1 MSREPTKSAQ
11 QPPVVKSAT
20 AGFARLDGEA
30 FPVFEAGW
38 VWLVGA
44 GPGAPGLMSLLCYHA
59 MQNCDVVVYDA
70 LVNPDILRWVRQ
82 GVILEYAGKRGGKP
96 SPVQQDISLRLI
108 ELARAG
114 KRVLRL
120 KGGDPFMFGRGGE
133 ESQALAKAKIPFRI
147 VPGITAGVGGLA
159 YAGIPSTH
167 RDTNHSVIF
176 LTGHDATGKMPAN
189 VELAGRRHRLPRD
202 RNVYGR
208 QALGRDCSG
217 FDGRRAGAKRPRDH
231 HFQRLPARTSRCRQP
246 RSIRPEPLWPRTIR
260 PPPPSSS
267 SATPPTGAKCS
278 IGTPRRSGRMPLAKA
293 FVVAAP
299 SSGSGKTMLT
309 LGLLRAFRNRGLR
322 VASAKVGPDHIDPR
336 FHEAASGRPCL
347 NLDPWAMKREVIAS
361 LLTDLNHDA
370 DLVIVEGVMGLFD
383 GPQGA
388 KGSTADLAQDM
399 GLPIVLVLD
408 SGHQGQSIAALA
420 RRLH

>member
-1 MSREPTKSAQ
+1 MNREPTKSALEM
-11 QPPVVKSAT
+11 PAVKSAT
-20 AGFARLDGEA
+20 GGFARLDGEA

-114 KRVLRL
+114 RRVLRL
-120 KGGDPFMFGRGGE
+120 KGGDPFIFGRGGE

-159 YAGIPSTH
+159 YAGIPATH

-189 VELAGRRHRLPRD
+189 VNWQAVATASPVIVMYMAIKHLGEIA
-202 RNVYGR
+202 
-208 QALGRDCSG
+208 QALMEGGRAPKDPITIISNASLPHQQVLSTTLDQAEA
-217 FDGRRAGAKRPRDH
+217 FVAKNN
-231 HFQRLPARTSRCRQP
+231 
-246 RSIRPEPLWPRTIR
+246 
-260 PPPPSSS
+260 
-267 SATPPTGAKCS
+267 PPTPAIVVVGHAS
-278 IGTPRRSGRMPLAKA
+278 DWREMLEWYTPALRENAIG
-293 FVVAAP
+293 
-299 SSGSGKTMLT
+299 
-309 LGLLRAFRNRGLR
+309 
-322 VASAKVGPDHIDPR
+322 
-336 FHEAASGRPCL
+336 
-347 NLDPWAMKREVIAS
+347 
-361 LLTDLNHDA
+361 
-370 DLVIVEGVMGLFD
+370 
-383 GPQGA
+383 
-388 KGSTADLAQDM
+388 
-399 GLPIVLVLD
+399 
-408 SGHQGQSIAALA
+408 
-420 RRLH
+420 